1 MQQEHS
7 DGLGLDIQDAKES
20 SKDLRSIDDVL
31 TFVLT
36 RFNQRQRTL
45 MSTTLSNSEFVGL
58 RAMLKLELSS
68 WIKNELSPVEELFPI
83 DDVDTEK
90 DLLQRIVLYLVH
102 RYGQKIEGL
111 ESVGMVIAEDSLN
124 SVLGADARITP
135 KDNSFIITVT
145 K

>member
-1 MQQEHS
+1 MHS
-7 DGLGLDIQDAKES
+7 DIQDVSAY

-45 MSTTLSNSEFVGL
+45 MATTLSNSEFVGL

-83 DDVDTEK
+83 DAVDTET

-124 SVLGADARITP
+124 SILGADAQITP
-135 KDNSFIITVT
+135 KDNSLIITVT